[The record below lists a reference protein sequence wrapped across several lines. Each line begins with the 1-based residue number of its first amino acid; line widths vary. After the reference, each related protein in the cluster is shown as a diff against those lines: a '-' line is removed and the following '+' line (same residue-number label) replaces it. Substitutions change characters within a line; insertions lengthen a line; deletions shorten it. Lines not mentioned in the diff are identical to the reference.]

1 MSEGRKNISNEHQ
14 FIYFKRKTCMC
25 FTILFRPE
33 EQWGPKM
40 IWNRFLEK
48 QNKIGTKPSG
58 GMCHSSHAQLSPP
71 LPDVNPLLPPPGASY
86 SSVAHTTHSIGHSS
100 FQSGAPAHDAC
111 PHRSRGEGC
120 SPRGCLCPDL
130 STCLLQ
136 VILPLTLSPP
146 GPLIH
151 GEITES

>member
-1 MSEGRKNISNEHQ
+1 MI
-14 FIYFKRKTCMC
+14 
-25 FTILFRPE
+25 P
-33 EQWGPKM
+33 PKGGV
-40 IWNRFLEK
+40 WKALYVFHNSVSSRGAVGAQNDLK
-48 QNKIGTKPSG
+48 QIFGKENKIGTKPSG

-86 SSVAHTTHSIGHSS
+86 SSVARTTHSIGHSS